1 MSLSN
6 TFETRTLQWLFSTAS
21 VTRPTVWYVGLF
33 TSNPGE
39 ASGGTEV
46 SGGNYA
52 REVITFTISDD
63 LATNDAAI
71 EFNVPSADWGTISH
85 VAVFDALTGGNQIA
99 YAALATARTI
109 NNGDVIRFPAGDLDI
124 TIN

>member
-1 MSLSN
+1 MSLSD
-6 TFETRTLQWLFSTAS
+6 TFETRTLQWLFSATS
-21 VTRPTVWYVGLF
+21 VTRPSAWYVGLF

-39 ASGGTEV
+39 TSGGTEV

-52 REVITFTISDD
+52 REVITFTIGDD
-63 LATNDAAI
+63 LATNSAAI
-71 EFNVPSADWGTISH
+71 EFNVASADWGAISH

-99 YAALATARTI
+99 YAAFATARTI
-109 NNGDVIRFPAGDLDI
+109 NNGDVLRFPAGEIDI

>member
-6 TFETRTLQWLFSTAS
+6 TFETRILQWLFSGSS
-21 VTRPTVWYVGLF
+21 VTRPSAWYLGLF

-39 ASGGTEV
+39 TSGGTEV

-63 LATNDAAI
+63 LATNSAAI
-71 EFNVPSADWGTISH
+71 EFNVASAAWGTISH

-99 YAALATARTI
+99 YAALSTAREI
-109 NNGDVIRFPAGDLDI
+109 GNGDVIRFPAGELDI